1 MSVAKKKDHSM
12 KLVEESDSNSKRPR
26 EVIGERRSKEL
37 VIAFAGP
44 IGSGIRS
51 VKEKFYELLSVS
63 GYQVQQIKISEYLE
77 KCLING
83 LVNAPIDKNSDK
95 ADRYIRLQDAG
106 NALREIQSDIL
117 AEYSIE
123 QIAEIRTEEINSE
136 IENITDYVPVR
147 TAYLIDQLKHQ
158 DEVTL
163 LRAVYGNL
171 FYLFGVL

>member
-1 MSVAKKKDHSM
+1 MSVAKKKNHSM

-77 KCLING
+77 KCLKKG
-83 LVNAPIDKNSDK
+83 LVNCKNS
-95 ADRYIRLQDAG
+95 
-106 NALREIQSDIL
+106 
-117 AEYSIE
+117 
-123 QIAEIRTEEINSE
+123 
-136 IENITDYVPVR
+136 
-147 TAYLIDQLKHQ
+147 
-158 DEVTL
+158 
-163 LRAVYGNL
+163 
-171 FYLFGVL
+171 